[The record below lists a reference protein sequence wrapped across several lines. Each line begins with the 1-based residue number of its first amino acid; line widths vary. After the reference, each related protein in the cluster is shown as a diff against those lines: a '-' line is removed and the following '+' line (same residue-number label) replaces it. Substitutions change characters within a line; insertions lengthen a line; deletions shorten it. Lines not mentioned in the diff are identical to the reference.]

1 MKKIIWVAVATA
13 VIISVIS
20 MAVSYT
26 MWNNVAEAVNATRQD
41 EYVLPSSSSTAGDNE
56 ATEKDSEK
64 TDAVVNITASSD
76 GFKVENSTIPVNG
89 VLIPANGNVAIA
101 GQAATVNDVSILVS
115 EGAAGDSEICQFSD
129 EDGNTVIFW
138 QKTVG
143 NKTISAAKTVTADE
157 AESAVTEIK
166 QLLNGTSKYSGTSSL
181 TISGMKLANEWQLEN
196 ISKSALTLKS
206 GQMRVLVTTYDGKI
220 DGFSEV
226 ASVGEISI
234 LGGTLNQ
241 EDASVYLVEA
251 NEFYIV
257 FYADCV
263 DTVKNM
269 LT

>member
-1 MKKIIWVAVATA
+1 MKKILWVAAVTA
-13 VIISVIS
+13 VIISAIS
-20 MAVSYT
+20 MTVSYT
-26 MWNNVAEAVNATRQD
+26 MWNNVAEAVNATRQN
-41 EYVLPSSSSTAGDNE
+41 EHVLPSSAVSDNE
-56 ATEKDSEK
+56 ATEEESSKE

-101 GQAATVNDVSILVS
+101 GQAATVNNVSILVS
-115 EGAAGDSEICQFSD
+115 EGIVGESEICQFSD
-129 EDGNTVIFW
+129 ENGNAVVFW

-143 NKTISAAKTVTADE
+143 GKTISAAKTVTADE
-157 AESAVTEIK
+157 AESAATEIK
-166 QLLNGTSKYSGTSSL
+166 QLLNGTSKYSGTISL
-181 TISGMKLANEWQLEN
+181 TISGMELANEWQLEN
-196 ISKSALTLKS
+196 ISKSAITLKS

-226 ASVGEISI
+226 ASVGEIPI

-251 NEFYIV
+251 DEFYIV
-257 FYADCV
+257 FYTDCV

>member
-1 MKKIIWVAVATA
+1 MKKFVWIAVITA
-13 VIISVIS
+13 VIISAIS

-26 MWNNVAEAVNATRQD
+26 MWNSVAEAVNATRQN
-41 EYVLPSSSSTAGDNE
+41 EHILPSSAVSDNE
-56 ATEKDSEK
+56 ATEEESSKE

-101 GQAATVNDVSILVS
+101 GQAATVNDVSIMVS

-129 EDGNTVIFW
+129 EDGNAVVFW

-157 AESAVTEIK
+157 AESATAEIK
-166 QLLNGTSKYSGTSSL
+166 QLLNGASKYSGISSV

-196 ISKSALTLKS
+196 ISKSAITLKNGES
-206 GQMRVLVTTYDGKI
+206 RILVTTYDGKI
-220 DGFSEV
+220 DGFDEV

-251 NEFYIV
+251 DEFYIV

>member
-1 MKKIIWVAVATA
+1 MKKFVWIAVAAA
-13 VIISVIS
+13 VIISAIS

-26 MWNNVAEAVNATRQD
+26 MWKNVAEAVNATRHN
-41 EYVLPSSSSTAGDNE
+41 EYVLPSSAVSDNE
-56 ATEKDSEK
+56 STEEESSEE

-76 GFKVENSTIPVNG
+76 GFRVEDSTIPVNG
-89 VLIPANGNVAIA
+89 ILIPANGNVAIA

-115 EGAAGDSEICQFSD
+115 EGVVGDSEICQFSD
-129 EDGNTVIFW
+129 ENGNAVIFW

-143 NKTISAAKTVTADE
+143 SKTISAAKTVTADE
-157 AESAVTEIK
+157 AESAATEIK
-166 QLLNGTSKYSGTSSL
+166 QLLDGTSKYSGNSSV
-181 TISGMKLANEWQLEN
+181 TISGMKLADGWQLEN
-196 ISKSALTLKS
+196 ISKSAITLKS
-206 GQMRVLVTTYDGKI
+206 GEMRVLVTTYDGKI

-226 ASVGEISI
+226 ASVGEIPI

-251 NEFYIV
+251 DKFHIV

-269 LT
+269 FT